1 MTEQQPQ
8 QSSFLEPFSHRAFAV
23 ACVVCG
29 ALLLGLFHL
38 FPGIDIAVSR
48 LFFTAMACPAGFAA
62 DAACGRFGL
71 EQATVASAVRN
82 VLHVAPVVIAI
93 AIAGLAL
100 FRVVRLRRWRDPFN
114 LAIVGLVTALALGPG
129 VVVNLFLK
137 EVSGRPR
144 PRDTVLF
151 GGDLPFVPAGTFSD
165 HCLSNCSFVS
175 GEAAASFWLVGLA
188 CLLPPALR
196 PGGALVL
203 CAVAAVGA
211 SMRVM
216 FGAHYLS
223 DALLGGIVS
232 LLVISIVAIALRGTA
247 KAWEIGN
254 AGDR

>member
-1 MTEQQPQ
+1 MALVEQNGTDD
-8 QSSFLEPFSHRAFAV
+8 
-23 ACVVCG
+23 VVVRVSEAQAADFV
-29 ALLLGLFHL
+29 ALLKPRVMSL
-38 FPGIDIAVSR
+38 VV
-48 LFFTAMACPAGFAA
+48 FTAF
-62 DAACGRFGL
+62 
-71 EQATVASAVRN
+71 
-82 VLHVAPVVIAI
+82 
-93 AIAGLAL
+93 
-100 FRVVRLRRWRDPFN
+100 
-114 LAIVGLVTALALGPG
+114 VGLVTALALGPG

-188 CLLPPALR
+188 CLLPPAVR
-196 PGGALVL
+196 PGGTLVL

-223 DALLGGIVS
+223 DALLGGIIS
-232 LLVISIVAIALRGTA
+232 LLFISIVAIALRGTA

-254 AGDR
+254 AGGR